1 MVRKRGK
8 ARRSHGIKRSK
19 RYKIKV
25 DPRTISLRFKERI
38 DPMALDLS
46 LWLVILDELE
56 KRVTNLCRAQGIPT
70 QELTN
75 YFAYAKKQFK
85 HLNRF
90 EALTRW
96 IKIQE
101 ALAEFVI
108 RGIRETKGKEIIP
121 LLEQLLE
128 DKRVFFET
136 GEIQLIKDYLR
147 FLFKAYVI
155 MPVPFYYEIKPMI
168 LALLS
173 TATRPLAL
181 RTFGLRPKTSLSV
194 SEAVLPLTW
203 KTFPLSLVNKISS
216 ELFYALTILYKRAFA
231 LHPMA
236 NTFLD
241 YRISTY
247 NYFESLLKQ
256 KVSME
261 FLRGV
266 LALSETTIQV
276 EPKISLQM
284 LNYIK
289 TLPIRTFKLIPK
301 ISFIFSS
308 YPLTSLPALKEL
320 YPTLNISLTA
330 RPLAPAETFATLKPK
345 VEAKFSYNVGS

>member
-181 RTFGLRPKTSLSV
+181 RTFGLRPKTSLSA
-194 SEAVLPLTW
+194 SEAILPLTS
-203 KTFPLSLVNKISS
+203 KNFPLSLVNKISS
-216 ELFYALTILYKRAFA
+216 ELFYALTILYKRSFCFTPDGKYI
-231 LHPMA
+231 LRLQ
-236 NTFLD
+236 NFNLQLF
-241 YRISTY
+241 RIFT
-247 NYFESLLKQ
+247 
-256 KVSME
+256 
-261 FLRGV
+261 
-266 LALSETTIQV
+266 
-276 EPKISLQM
+276 
-284 LNYIK
+284 
-289 TLPIRTFKLIPK
+289 
-301 ISFIFSS
+301 
-308 YPLTSLPALKEL
+308 
-320 YPTLNISLTA
+320 
-330 RPLAPAETFATLKPK
+330 
-345 VEAKFSYNVGS
+345 EAKS